1 MGIYKPK
8 ETSREVDYSRLL
20 FSHRDVTV
28 YDYPFFHGCID
39 NYLPSQSYRYLLQDF
54 PKQALYI
61 NYGAR
66 GAMDNDDPRL
76 KNFWSKNP
84 FSKSLLDFFS
94 SETFLEDLQKFVM
107 PAVPRERGYSD
118 QRSWY
123 YVNDWSK
130 ARKLT
135 DKTPI
140 NATFKFSPLT
150 PGEWIPPHTDNP
162 GKLLSI
168 LLYFAESDWRES
180 YGGGT
185 EIYEPKHALLKH
197 NWRNIEM
204 PFELMKRWRTFAF
217 LPNRLVF
224 FLKSSNSWHGVSPVV
239 CPEGRSRKSL
249 LITLYAS
256 DFQTEMTIHR
266 TARALIRS
274 WMRFKG
280 YP

>member
-107 PAVPRERGYSD
+107 PAVPHERGYSD
-118 QRSWY
+118 QRSWH

-130 ARKLT
+130 ARGLT

-140 NATFKFSPLT
+140 KATFKFSQLT
-150 PGEWIPPHTDNP
+150 PGE
-162 GKLLSI
+162 
-168 LLYFAESDWRES
+168 
-180 YGGGT
+180 
-185 EIYEPKHALLKH
+185 
-197 NWRNIEM
+197 
-204 PFELMKRWRTFAF
+204 
-217 LPNRLVF
+217 
-224 FLKSSNSWHGVSPVV
+224 
-239 CPEGRSRKSL
+239 
-249 LITLYAS
+249 
-256 DFQTEMTIHR
+256 
-266 TARALIRS
+266 
-274 WMRFKG
+274 
-280 YP
+280 